1 MVNLRLDISNA
12 YTSGFRV
19 AEPAPPPSFRRQTG
33 WSAGP
38 PAEPVESNQNNLL
51 LQKIQPNKTRKIQRF
66 KKKFSSLRSPI
77 ISLL

>member
-12 YTSGFRV
+12 YTSGFRG

-51 LQKIQPNKTRKIQRF
+51 LQKIQPNKTQKIQRF
-66 KKKFSSLRSPI
+66 KKKFCSLRSRNIP
-77 ISLL
+77 LL